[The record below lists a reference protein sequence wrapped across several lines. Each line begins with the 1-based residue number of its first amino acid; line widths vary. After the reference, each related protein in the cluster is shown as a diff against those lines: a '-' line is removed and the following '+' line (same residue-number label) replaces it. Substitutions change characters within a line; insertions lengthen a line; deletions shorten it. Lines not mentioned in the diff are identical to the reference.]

1 MTFTELFNA
10 DVRIQRDIPYLA
22 DSAEPRHR
30 LDLYAPPN
38 AENLP
43 VVIYFYGGGWRSG
56 DKRLFEHLGR
66 AFAVRGI
73 VAATVNYRL
82 TPAVQHPAHADDCA
96 QAVRW
101 VHQHI
106 SQFGGNPN
114 SLFLMGH
121 SAGAHLA
128 AFVALNSD
136 LQTRNQFPAEAVRGV
151 IPISGVYNLNTH
163 AESPGFTSLELI
175 HEAFGGAAQE
185 LHEASPVHH
194 ISQFHP
200 PFLVM
205 VAEQDPERMRDGGK
219 QFANALREA
228 GNDARF
234 VSIRGRDH
242 FSIVRRFGPTGD
254 TTVEAIAQFVR
265 HWGMG

>member
-22 DSAEPRHR
+22 GSGDPRHL
-30 LDLYAPPN
+30 LDVYAPPDAN
-38 AENLP
+38 GLP

-73 VAATVNYRL
+73 VAVTVNYRL
-82 TPAVQHPAHADDCA
+82 TPAVQHPSHADDCA

-101 VHQHI
+101 VHQRI
-106 SQFGGNPN
+106 AEFGGDPN

-128 AFVALNSD
+128 AFVALNAD
-136 LQTRNQFPAEAVRGV
+136 VQARNQFPAGAVRGV
-151 IPISGVYNLNTH
+151 VAISGVYNLNTH

-175 HEAFGGAAQE
+175 HEAFGGSAEALQV
-185 LHEASPVHH
+185 ASPVHH
-194 ISQFHP
+194 ISDSHP

-205 VAEQDPERMRDGGK
+205 VAESDPERMRDGGK

-254 TTVEAIAQFVR
+254 TTVEAIVQFIK
-265 HWGMG
+265 HWG